1 MLENYE
7 TEEKARLA
15 QAIGLEYP
23 SNPNQINKALLVL
36 AYLLGKGMEGVKNII
51 VSTPQLNAYSDNF
64 SQEIHTVYHKSSAD
78 IYVNSKTVDPETNTP
93 IHSLGTEED
102 AKLGVIEYKIRRE
115 LLTLMQENPT
125 KIDELE
131 QRYDA
136 QDKPTPFGWVRQIK
150 TGYFNVLLGGKN
162 RNEQNNRILRG
173 PLERLN
179 RANRVLDEIPAGRG
193 GDTISKG

>member
-23 SNPNQINKALLVL
+23 SNQNQINKALLVL
-36 AYLLGKGMEGVKNII
+36 GYLLGKGMEGVKNII
-51 VSTPQLNAYSDNF
+51 ISTPQLDAYSDDF
-64 SQEIHTVYHKSSAD
+64 SQEIHTVYHKSSD

-93 IHSLGTEED
+93 IYSFGTEED
-102 AKLGVIEYKIRRE
+102 ARFGVIEYKIRRE
-115 LLTLMQENPT
+115 LLALMRENPT

-131 QRYDA
+131 QLYDA
-136 QDKPTPFGWVRQIK
+136 QDKPTPFGWVGQIK

-162 RNEQNNRILRG
+162 RNEQSIRLRDPENRLSRASRIL
-173 PLERLN
+173 
-179 RANRVLDEIPAGRG
+179 DQIPAERG

>member
-23 SNPNQINKALLVL
+23 TIPNQINKALLVL
-36 AYLLGKGMEGVKNII
+36 AYLLGKGMDNVKNII
-51 VSTPQLNAYSDNF
+51 ISTPQLDAYSDDF
-64 SQEIHTVYHKSSAD
+64 SQEIHTVYHKSSD

-93 IHSLGTEED
+93 IYSFGTEED
-102 AKLGVIEYKIRRE
+102 ARFGVIEYKIRRE
-115 LLTLMQENPT
+115 LLALMRENPT

-131 QRYDA
+131 QLYDA

-162 RNEQNNRILRG
+162 RNEQSIRLRDPENRLSRASRIL
-173 PLERLN
+173 
-179 RANRVLDEIPAGRG
+179 DQIPAERG

>member
-23 SNPNQINKALLVL
+23 SNQNQINKALLVL
-36 AYLLGKGMEGVKNII
+36 GYLLGKGMEGVKNII
-51 VSTPQLNAYSDNF
+51 ISTPQLDAYSDDF
-64 SQEIHTVYHKSSAD
+64 SQEIHTVYHKSSD

-93 IHSLGTEED
+93 IYSFGTEED
-102 AKLGVIEYKIRRE
+102 ARFGVIEYKIRRE
-115 LLTLMQENPT
+115 LLALMRENPT

-131 QRYDA
+131 QLYDA

-162 RNEQNNRILRG
+162 RNEQSIRLRDPENRLSRASRIL
-173 PLERLN
+173 
-179 RANRVLDEIPAGRG
+179 DQIPAERG

>member
-23 SNPNQINKALLVL
+23 SNQNQINKALLVL
-36 AYLLGKGMEGVKNII
+36 GYLLGKGMEGVKNII
-51 VSTPQLNAYSDNF
+51 ISTPQLDAYSDDF
-64 SQEIHTVYHKSSAD
+64 SQEIHTVYHKSSD
-78 IYVNSKTVDPETNTP
+78 IYVNSKTIDPETNTP
-93 IHSLGTEED
+93 IHSFGTEED
-102 AKLGVIEYKIRRE
+102 ARLGVIEYKIRKE
-115 LLTLMQENPT
+115 LLTLMQENPA

-131 QRYDA
+131 QGYDA

-162 RNEQNNRILRG
+162 RNEQSNRLRD

-179 RANRVLDEIPAGRG
+179 RASRILDKTPAGKG
-193 GDTISKG
+193 GDTINKG